1 MIKVQC
7 MICDTEVLMDENT
20 LEAKQLR
27 NHPMRTFMCEDCKSR
42 LDVPK
47 QRNNFYK
54 VKEKFNTLTNG
65 HEL

>member
-1 MIKVQC
+1 
-7 MICDTEVLMDENT
+7 MDENT

-27 NHPMRTFMCEDCKSR
+27 NHPMRTFMCEDCRSR

-54 VKEKFNTLTNG
+54 VQEKFNILTED
-65 HEL
+65 HDD

>member
-7 MICDTEVLMDENT
+7 IICDTEVLMDENT

-27 NHPMRTFMCEDCKSR
+27 NHPMRTFMCEDCRSR
-42 LDVPK
+42 LNVPK

-54 VKEKFNTLTNG
+54 AQEKFNILTED
-65 HEL
+65 HDD

>member
-7 MICDTEVLMDENT
+7 IICDTEVLIDENT

-27 NHPMRTFMCEDCKSR
+27 NHPMRTFMCEDCRSR

-54 VKEKFNTLTNG
+54 SQEKFNILTED
-65 HEL
+65 HDH

>member
-1 MIKVQC
+1 
-7 MICDTEVLMDENT
+7 MDENT

-27 NHPMRTFMCEDCKSR
+27 NHPMRTFMCEDCRSR

-54 VKEKFNTLTNG
+54 AQEKFNIFTED
-65 HEL
+65 HDD

>member
-7 MICDTEVLMDENT
+7 IICDTEVLMDENT

-27 NHPMRTFMCEDCKSR
+27 NHPMRTVRCEDCRSR

-54 VKEKFNTLTNG
+54 VQEKFNILTED
-65 HEL
+65 HDD